1 MIQKLQYK
9 IDIEQL
15 QFETKKILDKY
26 PVNEQNQ
33 ICFQNTKPNLNDVY
47 EGTGDARLPYCPTYN
62 KPEKDFIYFNNEFK
76 DTIFYSISQRF
87 SGRMRLNVL
96 PNKKCYRMHIDPNLI
111 RYHFAIFTNDNCFIL
126 YKDKKHYH
134 IPANGYCYKMDA
146 RIDHTALNA
155 GKENRI
161 HLVISNSLIL

>member
-1 MIQKLQYK
+1 MIEKLDFNV
-9 IDIEQL
+9 DINRL
-15 QFETKKILDKY
+15 RSDTKKVLTEY
-26 PVNEQNQ
+26 PVNDQNQ
-33 ICFQNTKPNLNDVY
+33 ICFQNTKPNLTDVY

-76 DTIFYSISQRF
+76 DTIFYDISLKF
-87 SGRMRLNVL
+87 SGRMRLHVL
-96 PNKKCYRMHIDPNLI
+96 SSKTCYWMHLDPNII

-126 YKDKKHYH
+126 YKNKNHYH
-134 IPANGYCYKMDA
+134 IPADGHCYKMDA

-161 HLVISNSLIL
+161 HLVISNFI